1 MCMQHPAS
9 AGPYREAS
17 APDPDQEVV
26 ALATLVARAQRLRR
40 RVAVPILSAGV
51 VLGVVAYAVMR
62 EIVFA
67 GIDARAPYLIWLL
80 TWLPVVVGAQA
91 LAAYVGR
98 RAVVRRSPAWIAEIT
113 PRGGSPVLLEM
124 FVRSI

>member
-1 MCMQHPAS
+1 MQHPAS
-9 AGPYREAS
+9 SGPYREAS
-17 APDPDQEVV
+17 APVPDQEVV
-26 ALATLVARAQRLRR
+26 ALAALVARAQRLRR

-62 EIVFA
+62 QIVFA

-98 RAVVRRSPAWIAEIT
+98 RAVVSRSPVWIAEIT
-113 PRGGSPVLLEM
+113 PRGASPVLLEM